1 MRQLL
6 QKKASQKTAKSH
18 KIKKTFYK
26 SLKNAIIDKIDGMAA
41 LISLQF
47 SRVRIEYLEKGTNN
61 MSESMA
67 DFEKEI
73 DASFRKLNTG
83 DVVEGVI
90 TAVDEDAA
98 YVDINYHAQ
107 GIVRKADYSDDPAFT
122 LQSVKV
128 GDSIKAAVLSLNDG
142 EGNVALS
149 VKEAGK
155 SLAWQKVAQYMEE
168 GTVLPVHISSV
179 VNKGVVAYIEG
190 IRGFIPASHLD
201 IGYVE
206 DTNTFLDKDV
216 EVKVITADQAKN
228 RLVLSVKEVLFQRRR
243 EERAARIEA
252 IKEGD
257 IMTGTVET
265 LQPYGA
271 FIGLGD
277 GVSGL
282 CHISQIA
289 HKRIE
294 TPGEVLSEG
303 QEVKVKVLKVADGKI
318 SLSIRQADEKGDR
331 PSRDRGDRDNRGR
344 DRGDRG
350 DRGSRRNQGPTSY
363 KDEGAATTGLGALL
377 KDIKLD

>member
-1 MRQLL
+1 
-6 QKKASQKTAKSH
+6 
-18 KIKKTFYK
+18 
-26 SLKNAIIDKIDGMAA
+26 
-41 LISLQF
+41 
-47 SRVRIEYLEKGTNN
+47 

-73 DASFRKLNTG
+73 DASFRDMNEG

-90 TAVDEDAA
+90 TAVDDERA
-98 YVDINYHAQ
+98 YADINYHAQ
-107 GIVRKADYSDDPAFT
+107 GVVKKADFSDDPAFSM
-122 LQSVKV
+122 QSVKV

-155 SLAWQKVAQYMEE
+155 SLAWEKLAQYLEE
-168 GTVLPVHISSV
+168 GTILPFHISSV
-179 VNKGVVAYIEG
+179 VNKGVVGYIEG

-206 DTNTFLDKDV
+206 DTKTYLNKDV
-216 EVKVITADQAKN
+216 EVKVITVDKEKT

-243 EERAARIEA
+243 EERAAKLESINV
-252 IKEGD
+252 GD

-294 TPGEVLSEG
+294 TPEEVLSKG
-303 QEVKVKVLKVADGKI
+303 QEVKVKVIKVDDGKI

-331 PSRDRGDRDNRGR
+331 PPRDRGDRDNRGR

-350 DRGSRRNQGPTSY
+350 DRGGSRRNQGPSSY
-363 KDEGAATTGLGALL
+363 KDDGAATTGLGALL

>member
-1 MRQLL
+1 
-6 QKKASQKTAKSH
+6 
-18 KIKKTFYK
+18 
-26 SLKNAIIDKIDGMAA
+26 
-41 LISLQF
+41 
-47 SRVRIEYLEKGTNN
+47 
-61 MSESMA
+61 MA

-73 DASFRKLNTG
+73 DASFRTLNEG
-83 DVVEGVI
+83 EVVEGVI
-90 TAVDEDAA
+90 TAVNDDAA

-107 GIVRKADYSDDPAFT
+107 GIVKKADYSDDPAFNM
-122 LQSVKV
+122 QSVKV
-128 GDSIKAAVLSLNDG
+128 GDNIKAAVLSMNDG

-155 SLAWQKVAQYMEE
+155 SQAWQTLVQYKEE
-168 GTVLPVHISSV
+168 GTIIPVHISSV

-216 EVKVITADQAKN
+216 DVKVITAEQAQN

-252 IKEGD
+252 IKEGE

-318 SLSIRQADEKGDR
+318 SLSIRQAEDRPER
-331 PSRDRGDRDNRGR
+331 PSRDRDRGDREGGRGR
-344 DRGDRG
+344 DRG
-350 DRGSRRNQGPTSY
+350 DRGSRRNQGPSSY